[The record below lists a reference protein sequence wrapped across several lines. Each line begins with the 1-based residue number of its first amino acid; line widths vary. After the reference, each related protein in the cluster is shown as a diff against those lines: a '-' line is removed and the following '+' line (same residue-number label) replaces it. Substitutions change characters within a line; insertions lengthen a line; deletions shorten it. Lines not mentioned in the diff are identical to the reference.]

1 MDAMLRPALFS
12 FALLA
17 AACAPACTAGAEHAR
32 TPLAAPGATT
42 GSPAHAAPATTAA
55 EASLPPDHSSP
66 ADRSAPSTRAMEA
79 RLREIVKGIN
89 PEDNLF
95 LNRERAAGWKEYL
108 SHASSDPADYL
119 DLQPRYA
126 KELLNA
132 GDTQEAIKALTELQ
146 DFVKQHGLTLTEKH
160 RTFLLGSLGVAWLRL
175 GEQENCLAHHT
186 TESCLLPIR
195 GGGVHTLQRGSRGAI
210 KVLGDELTQF
220 PDDLAARW
228 LINIAYMT
236 VGEYPD
242 KVPQAWLI
250 PPTAFKSDVEVKRF
264 TDVAGPLGLAVD
276 DLAGGSI
283 ADDFDNDGYLDIVMS
298 TQRLLGNMHYF
309 HNNADGTFTE
319 RTDEA
324 GLRGEIG
331 GLNMVQADYDND
343 GDLDIFLMRG
353 AWMNK
358 GGRFPKSLLRNNGDG
373 TFEDV
378 TVAAGI
384 EGEHPSQTGV
394 WFDYDSDG
402 WLDLYVGN
410 ESQGDEIHPSQLFHN
425 NHDGTF
431 TECPDADGMNTGGLV
446 KAVVS
451 GDYNLDGRPDIYVSR
466 NMETNLLFRNDGP
479 RPDAAGNPC
488 AWRFTET
495 SKTAGVAQQ
504 AHSFPAWFFDYD
516 NDGWPDIF
524 VSGYMIPDGVSDV
537 ASDYLG
543 LPNPGEKARL
553 YHNNHDGTFTDMSRA
568 THLDRVLHAM
578 GSNFGDIDND
588 GWLDF
593 YVGTGDP
600 NLTTLIPNRMYR
612 NAEGKVFQDVTT
624 SAGVGHLQ
632 KGHGVSFADL
642 DNDGDQDVFEK
653 MGGAAEGDNYRSVLY
668 ENPGYGHHW
677 ITLRLQGVKENRS
690 AIGVRL
696 KLAVLTDK
704 GRRFIYRTV
713 GSGGSFGCNPLR
725 QEIGLGDA
733 RGIES
738 LTIDWPASKQTEVI
752 KGLEMDRFYAIRQ
765 GDGRATPIA
774 LRTFKLK
781 TEG

>member
-1 MDAMLRPALFS
+1 MEGMLRPALVV
-12 FALLA
+12 FALSA
-17 AACAPACTAGAEHAR
+17 AAFTAACTAGSERA
-32 TPLAAPGATT
+32 AAPPASTGA
-42 GSPAHAAPATTAA
+42 SPPAAAHAAPAGADPSSA
-55 EASLPPDHSSP
+55 GDHTSP
-66 ADRSAPSTRAMEA
+66 ADRSGPGTRAMEA
-79 RLREIVKGIN
+79 RLRAIVKGIN

-95 LNRERAAGWKEYL
+95 LNRQRAAGWKEYL
-108 SHASSDPADYL
+108 AHASSDPADYL

-126 KELLNA
+126 KELLSA
-132 GDTQEAIKALTELQ
+132 GETQEAIKALTDLQ
-146 DFVKQHGLTLTEKH
+146 EFVKKRGFNLNEKH
-160 RTFLLGSLGVAWLRL
+160 RSFLLTSLGVANLRL

-195 GGGVHTLQRGSRGAI
+195 GGGIHTFQRGSRAAI
-210 KVLGDELTQF
+210 EVLADELTQY
-220 PDDLAARW
+220 PEDLAARW

-242 KVPQAWLI
+242 KVPKAWLI
-250 PPTAFKSDVEVKRF
+250 PPKVFQSDVEVKRF
-264 TDVAGPLGLAVD
+264 TDIAGGLGLAVD
-276 DLAGGSI
+276 DLAGGSV
-283 ADDFDNDGYLDIVMS
+283 ADDFDNDGYLDIVVS
-298 TQRLLGNMHYF
+298 TQRLLGNMHLF
-309 HNNADGTFTE
+309 HNNADGTFTDK
-319 RTDEA
+319 TDEA
-324 GLRGEIG
+324 GLRGEMG

-373 TFEDV
+373 SFEDV

-394 WFDYDSDG
+394 WIDYDSDG

-425 NHDGTF
+425 NHDGSF
-431 TECPDADGMNTGGLV
+431 TECADAAGMNPGGLV

-466 NMETNLLFRNDGP
+466 NMETNLLYRNDGP
-479 RPDAAGNPC
+479 RPGAAGNPC
-488 AWRFTET
+488 AWQFTET

-524 VSGYMIPDGVSDV
+524 VAGYMIPNGVADI

-543 LPNPGEKARL
+543 QPNPGEKARL
-553 YHNNHDGTFTDMSRA
+553 YHNNHDGTFTDTSHA
-568 THLDRVLHAM
+568 THLDRILHGM

-593 YVGTGDP
+593 YIGTGNPD
-600 NLTTLIPNRMYR
+600 LTTLIPNRMYR
-612 NAEGKVFQDVTT
+612 NAEGKLFQDVTT

-668 ENPGYGHHW
+668 ENPGYGRHW
-677 ITLRLQGVKENRS
+677 ITLRLEGVKENRS

-696 KLAVLTDK
+696 KLAVATDK
-704 GRRFIYRTV
+704 GRRFIYRTI

-733 RGIES
+733 RGVES
-738 LTIDWPASKQTEVI
+738 ITIDWPASKQTETI
-752 KGLEMDRFYAIRQ
+752 TGLAMDRFYSIRQ
-765 GDGRATPIA
+765 GDGRAVPIA
-774 LRTFKLK
+774 LKTFRFKP
-781 TEG
+781 GA